1 MRFPLGGRMLR
12 SYGDAMIITA
22 MSYSERDGAQVRR
35 LFPSPELRWPATDP
49 FLLFDEFSVA
59 SHAGFPDHPH
69 RGFEIITYILEGG
82 FEHRDSLGNYVQAL
96 AGHAM
101 HFVTGSG
108 VIHSEMP
115 IGSAHGI
122 QLWINLPRALK
133 AIPPS
138 LELVAPEQMPVA
150 SFEGGRACRLASPSG
165 PIVLHTEV
173 IYDDVLFER
182 AGEWRLVLLEDWV
195 GIAYILEGTLVIN
208 GAPAEP
214 GQCSVIEH
222 GQMELTAPAQ
232 ARAIVLQGKRQHES
246 VRFAGPFVD

>member
-1 MRFPLGGRMLR
+1 
-12 SYGDAMIITA
+12 MIITA
-22 MSYSERDGAQVRR
+22 MSHSEGAGAQIRR
-35 LFPSPELRWPATDP
+35 LFPSPDLRWPATDP
-49 FLLFDEFSVA
+49 FLLFDEFFVA
-59 SHAGFPDHPH
+59 AHAGFPDHPH
-69 RGFEIITYILEGG
+69 RGFEIITYILEGSC
-82 FEHRDSLGNYVQAL
+82 EHRDSLGNHVQAL

-101 HFVTGSG
+101 YFVTGSG

-122 QLWINLPRALK
+122 QLWTNLPRALK
-133 AIPPS
+133 AIRPS
-138 LELVAPEQMPVA
+138 LELVAPEQMPVSA
-150 SFEGGRACRLASPSG
+150 FEGGTARRLASPSG

-182 AGEWRLVLLEDWV
+182 AGKWGLVLLEDWV
-195 GIAYILEGTLVIN
+195 GIVYMLEGTLEIN
-208 GAPAEP
+208 GASAEP

-222 GQMELTAPAQ
+222 GEMALTATAW